1 MARVRSVPQAA
12 AKNATMV
19 CALAWLLP
27 GAGHIWLG
35 RRRTGLILIVTLPA
49 MFAIG
54 LLLEGALFPFEVEQP
69 LVVLAALAEVGIG
82 LPYLCASLLGL
93 GDGRVVAVTFEYGNT
108 FLVVAGLLN
117 LLVVL
122 DTYDVAHGRK

>member
-1 MARVRSVPQAA
+1 MTRVRSVPQSA

-27 GAGHIWLG
+27 GVGHIWLG

-54 LLLEGALFPFEVEQP
+54 LLLEGALFPFDVEQP

>member
-1 MARVRSVPQAA
+1 
-12 AKNATMV
+12 
-19 CALAWLLP
+19 
-27 GAGHIWLG
+27 
-35 RRRTGLILIVTLPA
+35 LILIVTLPA

-69 LVVLAALAEVGIG
+69 LVFLAALAEVGIG
-82 LPYLCASLLGL
+82 LPYLCVSLLGL
-93 GDGRVVAVTFEYGNT
+93 GDGRVVAATFEYGNT

>member
-1 MARVRSVPQAA
+1 MARVRSIPQST

-93 GDGRVVAVTFEYGNT
+93 GAGRVVAVTFEYGNT

-122 DTYDVAHGRK
+122 DAYDVAHRRK